1 MNTFVCR
8 ALLTPLML
16 SLCSA
21 QSNFKGTFVDPDDP
35 SLPIDFKY
43 QGEYLGAGIGCQ
55 AIALGKGAFQLVLYP
70 GGLPGAGWDGKGKS
84 LISGKLIQ
92 NGVVLEPSV
101 GPRKYL
107 HSEAETFS
115 PTRKVPPVGHIPYSG
130 SIDGE
135 VLTLLGANSKKLQL
149 KKTVRKSPTLG
160 LEPPEEAIVLFDGSN
175 KEEWDG
181 GRLDAKTRFL
191 NTDGKDILSKR
202 KFNDYLLHL
211 EFMLP
216 FRPLAR
222 GQGRGNSGLY
232 HVDMYENQIL
242 DSFGSDGIHN
252 ECGGIYSIKD
262 SAVNACFPP
271 LTWQTYDVEF
281 TNAKSH
287 DGKKIKDARITV
299 RLNGILIHENFDIPR
314 KTGGARSEPEGTS
327 GPIKL
332 QGHGNPLQ
340 FRNIWIIEK

>member
-21 QSNFKGTFVDPDDP
+21 QSNFEGTFVDPDDP

-43 QGEYLGAGIGCQ
+43 QGEYLGAGIGSQ

-160 LEPPEEAIVLFDGSN
+160 LEPPKEAIVLFDGSN

-181 GRLDAKTRFL
+181 GRLDEKTRFL
-191 NTDGKDILSKR
+191 NTDGKDIRSKR
-202 KFNDYLLHL
+202 KFNDYL
-211 EFMLP
+211 
-216 FRPLAR
+216 
-222 GQGRGNSGLY
+222 
-232 HVDMYENQIL
+232 
-242 DSFGSDGIHN
+242 
-252 ECGGIYSIKD
+252 
-262 SAVNACFPP
+262 
-271 LTWQTYDVEF
+271 
-281 TNAKSH
+281 
-287 DGKKIKDARITV
+287 
-299 RLNGILIHENFDIPR
+299 
-314 KTGGARSEPEGTS
+314 
-327 GPIKL
+327 
-332 QGHGNPLQ
+332 
-340 FRNIWIIEK
+340 